1 MAYLQWLRVYRILQY
16 LSCLSTHTW
25 ILRSHRKTKKKRRKG
40 NGFGL
45 PEGGEW
51 RWLCI
56 VCSRLLPDSTA
67 AAATA
72 SPSIFHFLAVSS
84 LTKVRAI
91 CERVSLV
98 WSICF
103 KNPSLPKL
111 YAYASDNILQLLHRF
126 CKLLLSIFTVN
137 PVEDVHVGSLRCAS
151 CTRFLFL
158 SW

>member
-1 MAYLQWLRVYRILQY
+1 LDSKIPQEN
-16 LSCLSTHTW
+16 H
-25 ILRSHRKTKKKRRKG
+25 KKRRKG

-67 AAATA
+67 AAAAATA

-98 WSICF
+98 
-103 KNPSLPKL
+103 
-111 YAYASDNILQLLHRF
+111 
-126 CKLLLSIFTVN
+126 
-137 PVEDVHVGSLRCAS
+137 
-151 CTRFLFL
+151 
-158 SW
+158 